1 MIQQVKTG
9 NGIIQTDN
17 VIISRTSRPLIK
29 ISHLFQGYKIENGY
43 SHTGNGNI
51 SPSSRPLIKK
61 RLL

>member
-17 VIISRTSRPLIK
+17 VIISPTSRPLKK
-29 ISHLFQGYKIENGY
+29 IPHLFQERRN
-43 SHTGNGNI
+43 SQTGNGNI